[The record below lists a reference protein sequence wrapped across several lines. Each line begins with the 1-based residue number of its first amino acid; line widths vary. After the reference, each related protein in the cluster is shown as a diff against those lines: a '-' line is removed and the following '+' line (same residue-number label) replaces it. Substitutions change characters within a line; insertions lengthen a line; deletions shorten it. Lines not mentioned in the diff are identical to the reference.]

1 MLTQFKSLIQ
11 VLDHFKEEQTCI
23 NYLAQLR
30 WDETPACPHCG
41 NVGAYITNR
50 GYKCKAKECH
60 KKFTVITGTIFEN
73 TKLSLRTWFAA
84 IYLVT
89 AHKKGVSSLQLGRDL
104 NLTQKTAWFML
115 HRIREMI
122 KVNTTDKLDGIVE
135 VDETYVGGK
144 AKNKHANKYTEPSGR
159 GVDKAPV
166 VAIVQRDGSV
176 RAFATENVLGNT
188 LYSLRAN
195 NVEKG
200 STLITDGY
208 SAYNW
213 IGRQYNDLSVKHN
226 EDFITYGDKHTNSV
240 EGFFSHLKRMII
252 GTYHSTSRKHLQSY
266 CDELAYRFSNR
277 KITDVERF
285 ELAFTGCNSRLTWNK
300 LITK

>member
-11 VLDHFKEEQTCI
+11 VLDHFKEETTCI
-23 NYLAQLR
+23 NYIAQLR

-41 NVGAYITNR
+41 NVGAYVTNR
-50 GYKCKAKECH
+50 GFKCKAKECR

-73 TKLSLRTWFAA
+73 TKISLRSWFAA

-104 NLTQKTAWFML
+104 NVSQKTAWFML

-122 KVNTTDKLDGIVE
+122 KGNSDEKLDGIVE

-144 AKNKHANKYTEPSGR
+144 AKNKHAKKYSEPSGR

-176 RAFATENVLGNT
+176 RAFATNNVSGIT
-188 LYSLRAN
+188 LYSLITN

-200 STLITDGY
+200 STLITDAFN
-208 SAYNW
+208 AYNW
-213 IGRQYNDLSVKHN
+213 VGRQYNHISVKHN
-226 EDFITYGDKHTNSV
+226 DDFLTYGDKHTNSV

-252 GTYHSTSRKHLQSY
+252 GTYHSISRKHLQCY

-277 KITDVERF
+277 KISDCSRF
-285 ELAFTGCNSRLTWNK
+285 ELAFAGCNTRLTWNK